1 MKGDTKGD
9 MKGDTKGST
18 KGNTKG
24 RTSRGTA
31 ADQVAGGAF
40 GRFLAERR
48 GLLFAVPATAL
59 AVLVVV
65 AAMNLDRD
73 SARST
78 RTSRIDGAVELLPPQ
93 LATAEELARAS
104 GANPDQTAV
113 SLASGAWIQV
123 ADETG
128 RLAQQYSATK
138 LEPLAGSQLS
148 MREPRA
154 LIYLKDG
161 RVLALAARKG
171 VAYVPRRALES
182 GTLEEDVEVRL
193 FKPKGDG
200 TSIDTDR
207 DVPAV
212 VVTAEQAQFDG
223 ILGEVRCDRAVRVA
237 TDAGSFAGEGLSLV
251 LDADGDGL
259 ERLIVDRAIEPIRID
274 RAARRLAARAD
285 TEGAAR
291 PSAPS
296 STQQAPT
303 QQVPAQQAPESAAA
317 AAAPEARRKNPFYRL
332 VMLGGVEI
340 VRVKDGITSTIT
352 GEELVAIFSLESR
365 GLDDL
370 AFVPRSSAPGSPIDG
385 ASARAF
391 DRVHDHV
398 AAGTPQRLHSE
409 SNMMSV
415 SRGRAPVS
423 SQIVAL
429 GLVPFA
435 LAQTQTQT
443 QPADSVTV
451 TFGGS
456 LVMLPAVEPAD
467 QLASEDDIR
476 FDITGPR
483 VEVLDGRSKSR
494 IVCSRLR
501 YSVRDETVEAYGREG
516 MPLTVSNPRM
526 ALEGTSFRA
535 SLRGGEG
542 RIEGS
547 GRMALSRG
555 NSRAVSLLECA
566 PAAVPDIAR
575 LLVSADPSAVA
586 MVQSRVE
593 PPKEGTRFDPSTQ
606 EIEITWKGGVDLRF
620 SGGGEDAALSQA
632 KFGGGVNVFARQ
644 FEMDA
649 DSLEVAFSPSDA
661 ERIDAIIADG
671 GKDAEGR
678 SGAVRVRR
686 LSGDGAMAAGRIEL
700 FLDEGAKGDSVPRK
714 LVAKSAV
721 EARDASQTIW
731 TEDLQVTFFERPAG
745 ASGDAAANPGAQRG
759 EKQAALGSE
768 FGDIDVDVVEARGGV
783 QVLLKEGARVFADA
797 LVGEAARRKLR
808 LTGENVAIVRSNVI
822 ADNLRDLRFD
832 DATRSARSEGPG
844 RFRAFRDPI
853 ALGAGRIERPKPEG
867 DPTLEAGWS
876 GMLDYTEISE
886 SRGTLDLRG
895 DVKVRSRPAPT
906 SSDAVDAQSL
916 LLELGVDPAAREEAA
931 RGTRDSATGDI
942 GSVKRSLDQ
951 FIAKGAARVE
961 SRTWETPDRAGEP
974 KVFRVMGEHIEY
986 DMRTREGLVVGDGSI
1001 FVNLP
1006 PAKQGAA
1013 ESRERTPGQITLGSE
1028 GTTRFRWKRRMAIE
1042 RQYDDVFRITM
1053 DSGIEV
1059 LHAGARP
1066 DDTLS
1071 MACDTLEAIVKRPL
1085 EKADAGG
1092 DAKDAKDAGGS
1103 GRAGGVDLGGPA
1115 ELLGVKG
1122 TGRVLIRTPEQD
1134 VECGSFDYSVVTGV
1148 ATLTAEEGRSVVIA
1162 VKGQPSPIRAQ
1173 QVVWDLRSGRL
1184 QVVKASGTAGR

>member
-1 MKGDTKGD
+1 MKGD
-9 MKGDTKGST
+9 MKGDM
-18 KGNTKG
+18 KG
-24 RTSRGTA
+24 RKFRGGGVE
-31 ADQVAGGAF
+31 QVPGGRL

-171 VAYVPRRALES
+171 VAYVPSRALES

-200 TSIDTDR
+200 TAIDTDR
-207 DVPAV
+207 DSPAV

-237 TDAGSFAGEGLSLV
+237 TEAGSFAGEGLSLV

-259 ERLIVDRAIEPIRID
+259 ERLTVDRAIEPIRID

-285 TEGAAR
+285 TEG
-291 PSAPS
+291 
-296 STQQAPT
+296 
-303 QQVPAQQAPESAAA
+303 PAQPAPAQPSPAQPAPASAAA

-370 AFVPRSSAPGSPIDG
+370 AFVPRNSATGSPIDV
-385 ASARAF
+385 ASAGAVDHARIG
-391 DRVHDHV
+391 DRL
-398 AAGTPQRLHSE
+398 AATDLQRFHSE
-409 SNMMSV
+409 SHMTSL
-415 SRGRAPVS
+415 SRGHAPVS
-423 SQIVAL
+423 SQIIAL

-435 LAQTQTQT
+435 LAQTS
-443 QPADSVTV
+443 PADSVTV

-575 LLVSADPSAVA
+575 LLVSADPAAVA

-678 SGAVRVRR
+678 AGAVRVRR

-700 FLDEGAKGDSVPRK
+700 FLDQGAKGDSVPRK

-731 TEDLQVTFFERPAG
+731 TEDLEVTFFERPAS
-745 ASGDAAANPGAQRG
+745 AAGDAAGDATGDATTNQGSQRG
-759 EKQAALGSE
+759 EKPPALGSE

-783 QVLLKEGARVFADA
+783 QVLLKEGARVFADT

-808 LTGENVAIVRSNVI
+808 LTGDNVAIVRANVI

-853 ALGAGRIERPKPEG
+853 ALGAGRIERPNPEG

-931 RGTRDSATGDI
+931 RGKRDSAAGDI

-1006 PAKQGAA
+1006 PAKAGP
-1013 ESRERTPGQITLGSE
+1013 EGRERTPGQITLGSE

-1071 MACDTLEAIVKRPL
+1071 MSCDTLEAIVKRPL
-1085 EKADAGG
+1085 EKADAGA
-1092 DAKDAKDAGGS
+1092 DAKKS
-1103 GRAGGVDLGGPA
+1103 TEPGGVDLGGPA

-1122 TGRVLIRTPEQD
+1122 TGRVQIRTPEQD